1 MVLSKIMSR
10 CSECLRVNSVIPG
23 LVNTVSDF
31 DTQDTHSSLAKHFN
45 GIVKCS
51 PSKAG
56 ACSVK
61 SVFPNKYMYR
71 DQSVGPATRPLSC
84 LYELSV
90 NKHNCDNAA
99 LLECARTGE
108 LVRYHRLW
116 PRANRWVFCGYY
128 RVSAVAGDH
137 AVRLTLVG

>member
-1 MVLSKIMSR
+1 MFPEIMLR
-10 CSECLRVNSVIPG
+10 CSECLRANAAIPG
-23 LVNTVSDF
+23 VVSTVAAF
-31 DTQDTHSSLAKHFN
+31 DRHDTHSRLAKHYN

-51 PSKAG
+51 PSKAA

-61 SVFPNKYMYR
+61 SVFPNQYMYR

-84 LYELSV
+84 MYELSV
-90 NKHNCDNAA
+90 NRHNCDNAA
-99 LLECARTGE
+99 LLECACTGE

-128 RVSAVAGDH
+128 RVSAVAGGH
-137 AVRLTLVG
+137 AVHLTLVG

>member
-1 MVLSKIMSR
+1 MLPKIMVR
-10 CSECLRVNSVIPG
+10 CSECFRVNSATPG
-23 LVNTVSDF
+23 VVNTVSAF

-51 PSKAG
+51 PSKAT

-71 DQSVGPATRPLSC
+71 DQSVGPATQPLSC
-84 LYELSV
+84 IYELSV
-90 NKHNCDNAA
+90 NRQSGDNAA
-99 LLECARTGE
+99 LLECARIGE
-108 LVRYHRLW
+108 LVRYHRMW

-128 RVSAVAGDH
+128 RVSAAASGH
-137 AVRLTLVG
+137 AVQLTLVNG